1 VDLSRYAIHGVTP
14 AEAARPTSTEAL
26 AQTVRAAHDARRA
39 AVLWGGGTRMAVGE
53 PPSRY
58 DIAID
63 LAALSGVV
71 EHSPADLVC
80 TVRAGTTLA
89 ELADALAPC
98 GQRWPVEV
106 ADPRRATIGGTIAS
120 AAPSASRLRF
130 QHPRDWV
137 IGCEAVLG
145 DGTTAR
151 AGGRVVKNVTG
162 YDLTRLYSG
171 SYGTLAGLSEV
182 SLKLIAVD
190 EATVTLSLHDDD
202 AARLRDIAL
211 RVRAHPVEAIVLAV
225 GAPAG
230 GSAALH
236 VRLAGSAAA
245 VSRLRADLAR
255 IATFIEASDDPIG
268 HIARGIESSGH
279 IARVATAPGHEADE
293 LRPALIAYVGA
304 GVAFT
309 GGDVESLRSLRTTVE
324 AGGGALVLERASL
337 EEKRALG
344 VWGRSRMPSSI
355 TRALKARF
363 DPREVLAPGRMPA

>member
-1 VDLSRYAIHGVTP
+1 MDLSRYAIHGVTP
-14 AEAARPTSTEAL
+14 AEVARPTSSEAL
-26 AQTVRAAHDARRA
+26 AETIRAGHEARRA
-39 AVLWGGGTRMAVGE
+39 AVLWGGGTRMAIGE

-58 DIAID
+58 DVAID
-63 LAALSGVV
+63 LTGLRGIV

-80 TVRAGTTLA
+80 TVKAGTSLA
-89 ELADALAPC
+89 ELDDALAPA

-106 ADPRRATIGGTIAS
+106 ADPRRATVGGTIAS

-137 IGCEAVLG
+137 IGCTAVLG
-145 DGTTAR
+145 DGTIAR

-171 SYGTLAGLSEV
+171 SYGTLAALAEV
-182 SLKLIAVD
+182 SLKLVAVD
-190 EATVTLSLHDDD
+190 EASVTLSLRDDD
-202 AARLRDIAL
+202 AERLRDIAL

-230 GSAALH
+230 GGAALH
-236 VRLAGSAAA
+236 VRLAGSNAA

-255 IATFIEASDDPIG
+255 LAPFVEAADDPIG
-268 HIARGIESSGH
+268 YLARGIESSGH

-309 GGDVESLRSLRTTVE
+309 GGDVESLRGLRTTVE
-324 AGGGALVLERASL
+324 AAGGAVVLERASL

-344 VWGRSRMPSSI
+344 VWGRPRVPASVA
-355 TRALKARF
+355 RALKSRF
-363 DPREVLAPGRMPA
+363 DPHDVLAPGRMPA